1 METNIKPTL
10 LWCPQCKTD
19 TISSEADAKCKVCN
33 GTLIKVMYSIMDGSR
48 ITGVEPFQMPPIFL
62 PGVKS

>member
-19 TISSEADAKCKVCN
+19 TISDKADAKCKVCN

-48 ITGVEPFQMPPIFL
+48 LTGIT
-62 PGVKS
+62 K